1 MQLMAARPVLVD
13 TSFYIDRLRQHKPLI
28 LELRTI
34 ASNRSLA
41 ICGAIRC
48 EVGRGIRG
56 PAAKKLI
63 HQVWSTMLYV
73 PADNRLWESTEELL
87 WQLDRQGIVVPVID
101 ALIAESAKRIGAVI
115 LTLDSLFQMIPGI
128 TAVDRI
134 V

>member
-28 LELRTI
+28 AELRTV

-41 ICGAIRC
+41 TCGAIRC
-48 EVGRGIRG
+48 EVGRGIRE
-56 PAAKKLI
+56 PTARSLLRQIWAR
-63 HQVWSTMLYV
+63 MLYV
-73 PADNRLWESTEELL
+73 PTDNRLWESTEDLL

-101 ALIAESAKRIGAVI
+101 ALIAESARRIGAVI
-115 LTLDSLFQMIPGI
+115 LTLDSHFQMIPGI
-128 TAVDRI
+128 IAVDRI